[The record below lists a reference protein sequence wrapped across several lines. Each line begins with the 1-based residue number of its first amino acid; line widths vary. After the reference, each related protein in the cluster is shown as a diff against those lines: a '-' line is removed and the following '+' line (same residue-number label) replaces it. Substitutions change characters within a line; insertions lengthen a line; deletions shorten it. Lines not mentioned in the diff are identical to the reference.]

1 MDQQSWPCVLAQN
14 LTFNTSVGTNSPFQW
29 RMDDPCT
36 DDSAVKEQEACH
48 QRHHN
53 LCEPSSGEALLRD
66 EPLWRGVGFG
76 FLFGAVDTSLR
87 GSFCKQAAVLL

>member
-1 MDQQSWPCVLAQN
+1 MY
-14 LTFNTSVGTNSPFQW
+14 
-29 RMDDPCT
+29 DPCT

-66 EPLWRGVGFG
+66 EPLWRGVGFSS
-76 FLFGAVDTSLR
+76 LFG
-87 GSFCKQAAVLL
+87 GG

>member
-1 MDQQSWPCVLAQN
+1 MCVLAQN
-14 LTFNTSVGTNSPFQW
+14 LTFSTSVCTKKPFQG

-36 DDSAVKEQEACH
+36 DDSAVREQEACH

-66 EPLWRGVGFG
+66 EPLWKGVGFSS
-76 FLFGAVDTSLR
+76 LFGAVDSSLR